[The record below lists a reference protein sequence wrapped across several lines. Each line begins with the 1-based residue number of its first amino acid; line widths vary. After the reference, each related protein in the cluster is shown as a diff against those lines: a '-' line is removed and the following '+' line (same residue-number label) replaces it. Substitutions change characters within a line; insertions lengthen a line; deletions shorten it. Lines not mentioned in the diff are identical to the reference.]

1 MEIQFKTG
9 KLRKSCTDAK
19 MMVRTHGPKRA
30 KILRRRLDQILAAP
44 TLAVMRELP
53 GKCHELSGDRGETL
67 AIALEGP
74 YRLIF
79 EPAENPPPQLAD
91 GGLDWQAVTA
101 VRVLEVENYHD

>member
-19 MMVRTHGPKRA
+19 VMMKTHGPKRA
-30 KILRRRLDQILAAP
+30 KILRRRFDQLLAAP
-44 TLAVMRELP
+44 TLEVMRGLP
-53 GKCHELSGDRGETL
+53 GNCHELSGNRVGTL
-67 AIALEGP
+67 AIALDGP

-79 EPAENPPPQLAD
+79 EPAGNPRPQLED
-91 GGLDWQAVTA
+91 GGLDWQGVTA